1 MKSLKDTILE
11 AIHEG
16 PMHIGDIIA
25 VLAKDYHITWLN
37 AKDHPE
43 IGKFLPYS
51 KVDDLDVAKT
61 MADVRCGVGISA
73 GNSPKSFGLAIH
85 YISTEKSQYGDGT
98 KRRVLDW
105 ADMSKDTLQ
114 NLVICMRKVLSQFE
128 EKMEKEYT
136 KHPKAKDL
144 ENEICD
150 FVERQVP
157 RGFNTRNIEVGI
169 GTREL
174 TKDDKKAGYSC
185 IIDIEIVPHNPQQ
198 RLSIGIDKNDCL
210 KYVWQTTY
218 GECKKGLVTPTQWI
232 LWKDVESQIATMLQ
246 SY

>member
-1 MKSLKDTILE
+1 MKSLKNIILE
-11 AIHEG
+11 GIHKG
-16 PMHIGDIIA
+16 SMHLDEIIR
-25 VLAKDYHITWLN
+25 VLHKEYNLTHFNAKDY
-37 AKDHPE
+37 PE
-43 IGKFLPYS
+43 VGKFLPYS
-51 KVDDLDVAKT
+51 KIDDLDVART
-61 MADVRCGVGISA
+61 MADDRCGIGIST

-105 ADMSKDTLQ
+105 TNMSKDTLQ
-114 NLVICMRKVLSQFE
+114 NLVICLRKVLSQFE
-128 EKMEKEYT
+128 EKMENEYT

-157 RGFNTRNIEVGI
+157 RGFNARNVEVGI

-174 TKDDKKAGYSC
+174 TKDDKKSGYSC
-185 IIDIEIVPHNPQQ
+185 IIDIEINPHNPQQ

-218 GECKKGLVTPTQWI
+218 GECKKGLATPTQWI

>member
-1 MKSLKDTILE
+1 MKSLKDIILE

-16 PMHIGDIIA
+16 PMRLDEIIR
-25 VLAKDYHITWLN
+25 VLHSEYNLTWL
-37 AKDHPE
+37 AVKDHPE

-61 MADVRCGVGISA
+61 MGDNRCGVGISA

-105 ADMSKDTLQ
+105 TDMSKDTLQ
-114 NLVICMRKVLSQFE
+114 NLVICMRKVLRQFE

-218 GECKKGLVTPTQWI
+218 GECKNGLVTPNQWI
-232 LWKDVESQIATMLQ
+232 LWKDVESRIATMLQ